1 MPAAVCP
8 TSALRETEAQKKKG
22 ESLCEHSGSAA
33 INNSYQGYSTTA
45 REIQGLNADVLG
57 ITARRNN
64 IQT

>member
-8 TSALRETEAQKKKG
+8 PLELRETEAQKNKG
-22 ESLCEHSGSAA
+22 EPLCERSWFAA
-33 INNSYQGYSTTA
+33 INNSYHGCSPTA

-57 ITARRNN
+57 ITGRRNN

>member
-8 TSALRETEAQKKKG
+8 TSELRETEAQKKG